1 MGTGRYAS
9 HVLEAVND
17 HGLHGYG
24 IIQEVTRQTG
34 GKIVLLPGALFSTIS
49 GLLGSG
55 LIEEDRSAVSQ
66 GEDNVPRY
74 RATRLGRQAVAARVA
89 DLSVAGGSDT
99 ESGRAME
106 SPGGG
111 G

>member
-66 GEDNVPRY
+66 GEDNSTLR
-74 RATRLGRQAVAARVA
+74 
-89 DLSVAGGSDT
+89 
-99 ESGRAME
+99 
-106 SPGGG
+106 
-111 G
+111 